1 MRHGGLHSREQ
12 AGVMRQADGRVF
24 RVLFL
29 CTGNSARSQIA
40 EALLNQKGAGR
51 FVAESAG
58 SNPAARVNPYAIDIL
73 RQSGLEWRGHAPR
86 GMDGL
91 ESTPWDFVIT
101 VCDRAKEACPIFP
114 GKPIQAHWGMPD
126 PAEVQGGDV
135 AKRIAFTDAFTL
147 ISRRIDLLLE
157 LPVEKLDRLVLEA
170 KTRAIGDV
178 FSTPGHT

>member
-1 MRHGGLHSREQ
+1 
-12 AGVMRQADGRVF
+12 MRQADGRVF

-91 ESTPWDFVIT
+91 ESS
-101 VCDRAKEACPIFP
+101 P
-114 GKPIQAHWGMPD
+114 GTSSSWSAIGRRRRVPVPGQADQAHWGMPD
-126 PAEVQGGDV
+126 PAEVPGWRFWPSEF
-135 AKRIAFTDAFTL
+135 A
-147 ISRRIDLLLE
+147 SRR
-157 LPVEKLDRLVLEA
+157 DRRSSGA
-170 KTRAIGDV
+170 GSIS
-178 FSTPGHT
+178 FSSFK